1 MQNLT
6 LIIPAKNEVES
17 LPIFLEEINKLNYKK
32 LIVLQREDIQTK
44 NVILANESTKILIQ
58 KNNGYGNALIEG
70 INACKTEYC
79 CIINADGSMNP
90 SYLVDMLLKCENHD
104 LIFASRYLTPGGGSD
119 DDTFITLVG
128 NKIFSFLGNLLF
140 KLNLSDILFTYIV
153 GKTKSFKMLDLK
165 YVDFRLCIE
174 IPIRAKKQNLKY
186 TSIASYE
193 RSRIGGEKKV
203 NAFKDGFLILI
214 AMLKFLVK

>member
-44 NVILANESTKILIQ
+44 NVILENESTKILIQ
-58 KNNGYGNALIEG
+58 KKNGYGNALIEG

-90 SYLVDMLLKCENHD
+90 SYLVDMMLKCENHD

-119 DDTFITLVG
+119 DDTFITFIG

-193 RSRIGGEKKV
+193 RSRIGGKKKV

>member
-1 MQNLT
+1 LQNLT

-44 NVILANESTKILIQ
+44 NVILDNESTKILNQ

-119 DDTFITLVG
+119 DDTFITFIG

-193 RSRIGGEKKV
+193 RSRIGGKKKV

>member
-58 KNNGYGNALIEG
+58 NNNGYGNALIEG

-90 SYLVDMLLKCENHD
+90 SYLADMLLKCENHD

-214 AMLKFLVK
+214 AMLKFLVN

>member
-32 LIVLQREDIQTK
+32 LIVLQRDDIQTK
-44 NVILANESTKILIQ
+44 NVILENESTKILIQ

-90 SYLVDMLLKCENHD
+90 SCLVDMLLKCENHD

>member
-32 LIVLQREDIQTK
+32 LIVLQKEDIQTK
-44 NVILANESTKILIQ
+44 NVILENESTKILIQ
-58 KNNGYGNALIEG
+58 KKNGYGNALIEG
-70 INACKTEYC
+70 INDCKTEYC

-90 SYLVDMLLKCENHD
+90 SYLIDMLLKCENHD

-165 YVDFRLCIE
+165 YVDFRLCVE

-193 RSRIGGEKKV
+193 RSRIGGKKKV